1 MCSRRSP
8 NCRVDEVDLV
18 SEEEPGRIMHET
30 RYLGI
35 DAPTLT
41 GGSTYYGSVDATP
54 LFVVLLGELSRW
66 GLSEDVLRKLVPTRR
81 SRA

>member
-1 MCSRRSP
+1 MQ
-8 NCRVDEVDLV
+8 RVAG
-18 SEEEPGRIMHET
+18 GRCGAAHPRNE
-30 RYLGI
+30 RN

-66 GLSEDVLRKLVPTRR
+66 GLPAEVLLELLPHAD
-81 SRA
+81 RALAWMRDFGDSDGDG